1 VSLLRVETVHHDGS
15 PGAMTTATPLDPFT
29 CALGELTQH
38 VRDTHHAYLRAELP
52 AIWEELRVTARSMPS
67 ASADLQLFGA
77 LFGRFRSAL
86 ENHVRKEDDVLFPFI
101 ERLERALGDGA
112 APPKHSFGP
121 LALPI
126 EVLEAEHA
134 LGDRLLDRMRP
145 VWRRWAINEDA
156 PRWQFGLRERLDR
169 LDADMQRHVHV
180 EDAILFP
187 RTIRLEGGT
196 WPTAPVSL

>member
-1 VSLLRVETVHHDGS
+1 
-15 PGAMTTATPLDPFT
+15 MTTSTPVDPFT
-29 CALGELTQH
+29 CPLAALTQH

-52 AIWEELRVTARSMPS
+52 VIWELLREGAAVSSLSTPQVRPFA
-67 ASADLQLFGA
+67 A
-77 LFGRFRSAL
+77 LFGRFRSVL
-86 ENHVRKEDDVLFPFI
+86 ENHLRKEEDVLFPFI
-101 ERLERALGDGA
+101 ERLERTLGDGG

-145 VWRRWAINEDA
+145 MWQLWANAEDA
-156 PRWQFGLRERLDR
+156 PRWEQRLKEHLVL

-187 RTIRLEGGT
+187 RTIRLEGRP
-196 WPTAPVSL
+196 WPVPVAVP

>member
-1 VSLLRVETVHHDGS
+1 MDRR
-15 PGAMTTATPLDPFT
+15 PAMTTSPPLDPFT

-38 VRDTHHAYLRAELP
+38 VRDTHHAYLRTELP
-52 AIWEELRVTARSMPS
+52 VIWELLREAVQSAPS
-67 ASADLQLFGA
+67 AAAEVRSFGA

-86 ENHVRKEDDVLFPFI
+86 ENHVRKEGDVLFPFI
-101 ERLERALGDGA
+101 DRLERALGAGA
-112 APPKHSFGP
+112 TPPKHSFGP

-134 LGDRLLDRMRP
+134 FGDRLLERMRP
-145 VWRRWAINEDA
+145 LWRGWATHGDA
-156 PRWQFGLRERLDR
+156 PRWQFDLRERLDR

-196 WPTAPVSL
+196 WSTAPASL